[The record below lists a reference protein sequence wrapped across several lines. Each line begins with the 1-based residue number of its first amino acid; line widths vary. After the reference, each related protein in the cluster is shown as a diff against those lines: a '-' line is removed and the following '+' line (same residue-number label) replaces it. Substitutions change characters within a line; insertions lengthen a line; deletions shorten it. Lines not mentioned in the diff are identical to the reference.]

1 MARIPG
7 MLGVMR
13 EILIRHRGCDYTKE
27 VWVLTTRQPGT
38 DDGELH
44 DSSHSQVGHQSFLR
58 TEMLMSGLPLRY
70 IMPQETDWTKY
81 TRWRGK
87 PTGLAST

>member
-7 MLGVMR
+7 MMGVMR
-13 EILIRHRGCDYTKE
+13 EILVRHRGCHYTKE
-27 VWVLTTRQPGT
+27 VWILTTRQPSTGE
-38 DDGELH
+38 GELH
-44 DSSHSQVGHQSFLR
+44 DSSHSQVGTRSISR
-58 TEMLMSGLPLRY
+58 PETLMPGLPLRY

-87 PTGLAST
+87 PAGLAST